1 MIIFP
6 VLSFIYFT
14 PLFVIEP
21 PAPQIGERGAR
32 HFSELLVN
40 YLGKEIFA
48 VGSRIVVS

>member
-6 VLSFIYFT
+6 VLSFFYFT

-40 YLGKEIFA
+40 YLGKEIF
-48 VGSRIVVS
+48 GLGYMIVVA